1 MCKSSAVIG
10 IATCVSLSSYCA
22 ALLPIQQGVIVADA
36 ADNMTPRKDIFGNLC
51 HVLCISP

>member
-1 MCKSSAVIG
+1 MCKSSTLIG
-10 IATCVSLSSYCA
+10 IPTCVSLSSYCA

-36 ADNMTPRKDIFGNLC
+36 ADDMTPRKDILGNLC

>member
-1 MCKSSAVIG
+1 MCKSSTLIG

-36 ADNMTPRKDIFGNLC
+36 ADDMTPRKDILGNLC
-51 HVLCISP
+51 HVLCIGP